1 MARIHVTPYMRTNH
15 ETAIHEEVLRKWILA
30 IANDDDVLVR
40 HLLETSTARSDM
52 WQQKLLETHLVFPQ
66 LFSSRIQPMKQFTAT
81 DYAPDTAW
89 CLAATCDSRKV
100 MRVLLDYG
108 TNVMQVTS
116 TNNNVLHALSAL
128 ASTGTEEEEEG
139 VIATVSYIRTILEP
153 GVYQKLLLAENGDGL
168 RPLELAS
175 HLGAFSLFMF
185 FFNTPGIYITKE
197 EDCVLYKLQYF
208 DITEYTTGSRYF
220 QCPLYAMTYIEESR
234 ISRTSV
240 KEVYLNDPINSWIKA
255 VYAVNT
261 PFIVVW
267 ALLRAAYIY
276 LFLQCDL
283 KIVPLCT
290 GNSTCAHTNVHSV
303 ETNLILY
310 WLVFGMSVLMIAI
323 DLNEFI
329 GHMICRPRW
338 LKRVVYGSKKVGMRR
353 NFYRITHFGAVLI
366 VAIITAVTLISYTIN
381 GQFGH
386 IGQYGVIAAVYGFV
400 WSALYFVQLLPMI
413 GHYVM
418 AVHGMLKDFAN
429 FSLLLII
436 FFVTY
441 SFGFY
446 KLMHTS
452 ETLPEF
458 STALRSLYGTFQ
470 VMLNMVNFRKVMGE
484 KGPGVFLLHISF
496 VLMITI
502 LLMNFLIAT
511 LSSSYEHVMTYR
523 AVFIKLQTLAVTMTA
538 DRRFQ
543 RLLPSLRN
551 CLLRRYLV
559 HQNGR
564 YYITCLI
571 NSKFSRVLG
580 PSDNRH

>member
-15 ETAIHEEVLRKWILA
+15 ETAIHEEVLRKWISA
-30 IANDDDVLVR
+30 ITGDNDVLAR
-40 HLLETSTARSDM
+40 NLLETDTARSDM
-52 WQQKLLETHLVFPQ
+52 RPHQLLETHLVFPQ
-66 LFSSRIQPMKQFTAT
+66 LFRTCIQPKGQFTST

-100 MRVLLDYG
+100 MRVLVEYG
-108 TNVMQVTS
+108 ANIMQVTS
-116 TNNNVLHALSAL
+116 TNNNVLHVLSAL
-128 ASTGTEEEEEG
+128 ASTGTEEEEER
-139 VIATVSYIRTILEP
+139 VIATVRYIQIILEP
-153 GVYQKLLLAENGDGL
+153 EVYQKLLLAENSDRL

-240 KEVYLNDPINSWIKA
+240 KEIYLNDPINSWIKA

-267 ALLRAAYIY
+267 ALLRAAYIC

-283 KIVPLCT
+283 KIVSVCT
-290 GNSTCAHTNVHSV
+290 GNSTCAHTNVHTP

-310 WLVFGMSVLMIAI
+310 WLVCGMSVLIITI

-329 GHMICRPRW
+329 QHMICRPRW
-338 LKRVVYGSKKVGMRR
+338 LSRVVYGSKKAGMRR
-353 NFYRITHFGAVLI
+353 NFYRVTHFGAVLI
-366 VAIITAVTLISYTIN
+366 VAIITTVTLIGYTVN
-381 GQFGH
+381 GQIIH
-386 IGQYGVIAAVYGFV
+386 IGQYGIIAAVYGFV
-400 WSALYFVQLLPMI
+400 WSALYFLQLLPTV
-413 GHYVM
+413 GHYIM

-429 FSLLLII
+429 FSLLLIL

-452 ETLPEF
+452 QTLPEF

-470 VMLNMVNFRKVMGE
+470 VMLNMVDFWKVIGE
-484 KGPGVFLLHISF
+484 VGPGVFLLHISF

-523 AVFIKLQTLAVTMTA
+523 AVFIKLQTLAVTMMA
-538 DRRFQ
+538 DHRFQ

-551 CLLRRYLV
+551 RLLRRYFV
-559 HQNGR
+559 HENGR
-564 YYITCLI
+564 YYITCVIDLK
-571 NSKFSRVLG
+571 SSRVSG
-580 PSDNRH
+580 SSDTRQ